1 MVSIAL
7 EMATEDFQQIQI
19 RCPKCTQ
26 RFRVGPELKGRMVE
40 CGACEFRFRVDD
52 ESQVKS
58 RKFYPGEKL
67 SQGLN
72 RYSRQPHSEFSANL
86 PVEVAHYADV
96 PDIERFEPTP
106 ISKVIVGLVGAGIM
120 AITLLILITGASQQG
135 VLNGVTT
142 DRRMVIAGFF
152 AVVGVVMIAYANPR
166 ARAKATLLAFIP
178 GLGLI
183 LTPLWLTDGS
193 KPLVGTNAVVIPPS
207 APVVTVDGR
216 KKISDLKAEVLYA
229 PMERALIEADGQ
241 GHVVGIW
248 MKGIRDSNAALV
260 NTYLMRVSGASEQS
274 HLYPRLNQN
283 YLLVLT
289 RSQLSLEEMAK
300 QCERVGE
307 VDAVF
312 PELHLIQVTVD
323 NEQFNELP
331 IAKLSDPED
340 GAFYQLNY
348 RELLCIDIRRINEA
362 LIRLSSAPP
371 VQSRDD
377 IIKRMTEL
385 LYMSDREM
393 LANICKALTIWSDG
407 TDDSAQAAMRAA
419 KAIDENHDE
428 IPIAAVVFL
437 TKWKQPGVYP
447 ILDKMWKRDP
457 AIWEE
462 VYMKS
467 GAPAADFIIPHLKE
481 GSNRHRMSAARI
493 AGRVGGEKLEKALR
507 AVFEETADLE
517 LKTSFENALAAI
529 AQGKH

>member
-1 MVSIAL
+1 MIT

-26 RFRVGPELKGRMVE
+26 RFRVSPELRGRMVE

-52 ESQVKS
+52 DSQVRS

-67 SQGLN
+67 KYGLN
-72 RYSRQPHSEFSANL
+72 SYSRQPQTEFSAKL
-86 PVEVAHYADV
+86 PVEVAQYAEV
-96 PDIERFEPTP
+96 SDIERFEPTP
-106 ISKVIVGLVGAGIM
+106 ISKVIVGLVGGAIM
-120 AITLLILITGASQQG
+120 TLTLLILITGASQQG

-142 DRRMVIAGFF
+142 DRRMVIAAFF
-152 AVVGVVMIAYANPR
+152 ALVGIVMISYANPR
-166 ARAKATLLAFIP
+166 ARVKATSLAIIA

-183 LTPLWLTDGS
+183 LTPLWLTEGS
-193 KPLVGTNAVVIPPS
+193 KPLAATSAVEVAPS
-207 APVVTVDGR
+207 APVVTIDSR
-216 KKISDLKAEVLYA
+216 KKVADLKAEVLYS
-229 PMERALIEADGQ
+229 PMEKALIESNGQ
-241 GHVVGIW
+241 GHVIGVW

-300 QCERVGE
+300 QCERVGD
-307 VDAVF
+307 VDAVV
-312 PELHLIQVTVD
+312 PELRLIQVTVD

-340 GAFYQLNY
+340 GAFYKLNY

-362 LIRLSSAPP
+362 LARLSAVRP

-377 IIKRMTEL
+377 IINRMTEL
-385 LYMSDREM
+385 LGMSDREM
-393 LANICKALTIWSDG
+393 LANLCKALTVWSDG
-407 TDDSAQAAMRAA
+407 SDDSPKVAMTTA
-419 KAIDENHDE
+419 KAINDKYDE
-428 IPIAAVVFL
+428 IPMEAVVFL
-437 TKWKQPGVYP
+437 TKWKQRDVYP

-462 VYMKS
+462 VYMRS
-467 GAPAADFIIPHLKE
+467 GEPAGEFISPHLKE
-481 GSNRHRMSAARI
+481 GSLRHRMSAARI
-493 AGRVGGEKLEKALR
+493 AGRVGGSKVEQELR
-507 AVFEETADLE
+507 VLCEETSDLE
-517 LKTSFENALAAI
+517 LKTSFENALQAI
-529 AQGKH
+529 AKSKP